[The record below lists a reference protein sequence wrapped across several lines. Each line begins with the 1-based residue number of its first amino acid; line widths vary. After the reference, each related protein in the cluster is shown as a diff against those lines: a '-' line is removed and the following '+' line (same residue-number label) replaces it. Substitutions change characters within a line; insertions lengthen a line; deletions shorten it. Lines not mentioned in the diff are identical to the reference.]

1 MALLSLLLV
10 RKSVLIFMTKSIRE
24 DKICLEL
31 VEEVVNSPFL
41 FGIFL

>member
-1 MALLSLLLV
+1 MALLSLLLA
-10 RKSVLIFMTKSIRE
+10 RKRVLIFMTKRRRE

-41 FGIFL
+41 FEIFL